1 VRRSIFLALACA
13 AIGFFA
19 VSLLLP
25 NSGGRTTG
33 GWGAEFL
40 GMSGLTLGAA
50 GAGIGLAIGLA
61 LAFRRTRSPR
71 ARSPAPAPTAVE
83 TTGPNAQ
90 VRAWLRKKRRR
101 DAPKRFGKRG
111 N

>member
-1 VRRSIFLALACA
+1 MRRSILLVLACT

-25 NSGGRTTG
+25 STGGRTTG
-33 GWGAEFL
+33 GWGGAFL
-40 GMSGLTLGAA
+40 GMGGLTLGAV
-50 GAGIGLAIGLA
+50 GAGIGLAVGLV
-61 LAFRRTRSPR
+61 LTLRRRR
-71 ARSPAPAPTAVE
+71 LPTEHTPPAVE
-83 TTGPNAQ
+83 RTGPSAQ

-101 DAPKRFGKRG
+101 DPPKRFGKRG